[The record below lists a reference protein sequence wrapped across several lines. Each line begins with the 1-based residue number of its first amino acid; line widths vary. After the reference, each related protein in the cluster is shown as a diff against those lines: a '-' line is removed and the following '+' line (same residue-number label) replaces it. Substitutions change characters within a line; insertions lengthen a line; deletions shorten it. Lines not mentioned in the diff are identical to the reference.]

1 MIPCQKPMMLDDAV
15 KFESVLTNPKMGSV
29 R

>member
-15 KFESVLTNPKMGSV
+15 KFESVLTNQKTGSG